1 MTLTIHKDLEQGS
14 DEWLHARCGVMSA
27 SIMNDILTPTLKPSN
42 NDKTRSAVY
51 EIACQRM
58 HNYIEPQ
65 FWTDSMIRG
74 NEDEIVAR
82 DLYSNSYEPV
92 DEIGGMV
99 REFEFGK
106 VWYSP
111 DGLVWD
117 DGLIEVKSRRQGLHF
132 KTIAEGVVPKEHI
145 LQCQAALLVSG
156 RKWID
161 YISICRGMPL
171 FVKRIEPEHQYQDAI
186 LSACEEFENK
196 VGEVTGSYLAN
207 MGMQPVVIETERED
221 EAQEVYFDTE

>member
-1 MTLTIHKDLEQGS
+1 MTLTIHKELEQGS
-14 DEWLHARCGVMSA
+14 DDWLQARCGVMSA
-27 SIMNDILTPTLKPSN
+27 SIMNDILTPTLKTSN

-51 EIACQRM
+51 EVACQRVTK
-58 HNYIEPQ
+58 YVEPQ

-74 NEDEIVAR
+74 HDDEIVAR
-82 DLYSNSYEPV
+82 DLYSHNYEPV
-92 DEIGGMV
+92 EEVGGMV
-99 REFEFGK
+99 REFSFGK

-132 KTIAEGVVPKEHI
+132 KTISEGQVPKEHI
-145 LQCQAALLVSG
+145 LQCQAALLISG

-171 FVKRIEPEHQYQDAI
+171 FVKRIEPDHQYQDAI

-196 VGEVTGSYLAN
+196 VSEVTMSYRAN
-207 MGMQPVVIETERED
+207 MINQPVVIETEREE
-221 EAQEVYFDTE
+221 EAQEVYFDA